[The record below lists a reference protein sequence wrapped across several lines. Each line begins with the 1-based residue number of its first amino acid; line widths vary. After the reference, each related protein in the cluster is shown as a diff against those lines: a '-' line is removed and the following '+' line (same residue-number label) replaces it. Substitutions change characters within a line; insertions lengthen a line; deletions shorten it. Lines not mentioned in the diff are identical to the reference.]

1 MAISYP
7 DKLREDRMDVINGEA
22 GADAYIDIYDD
33 SAARPGND
41 AAVPGGSVLLA
52 TLRGNAGGFALT
64 TTNGVLTA
72 DTITADASANATG
85 TASWFRITASDNT
98 TKVCDG
104 NCGIQGSGAD
114 LILDSLSITIT
125 QTVSI
130 DTFIITEGN
139 DY

>member
-1 MAISYP
+1 MSISYS
-7 DKLREDRMDVINGEA
+7 DIQREDRMDIIDAVA
-22 GADAYIDIYDD
+22 GANAYIDIYDD

-52 TLRGNAGGFALT
+52 TPRGNAGGFAAT

-72 DTITADASANATG
+72 DTITSDASADASG

-98 TKVCDG
+98 TIVCDG
-104 NCGIQGSGAD
+104 DCGIQGSGAD
-114 LILDSLSITIT
+114 LILDSLTITAT

>member
-1 MAISYP
+1 MAISYS
-7 DKLREDRMDVINGEA
+7 DTWREDRMDIIDTAA
-22 GADAYIDIYDD
+22 GANAYIRIYDD

-52 TLRGNAGGFALT
+52 ELRGNAGGFAAS

-72 DTITADASANATG
+72 DTITAEASALDTG
-85 TASWFRITASDNT
+85 TASWFRILASDGT
-98 TKVCDG
+98 TIVCDG
-104 NCGIQGSGAD
+104 DCGIQGSGAD
-114 LILDSLSITIT
+114 LILDSLSITAT

>member
-1 MAISYP
+1 MAISYS
-7 DKLREDRMDVINGEA
+7 DVYREDRMDIIDAAA
-22 GADAYIDIYDD
+22 GTSAYIRIYDD

-52 TLRGNAGGFALT
+52 ELRGDVGGFAAS

-72 DTITADASANATG
+72 AAIVADASADASG

-98 TKVCDG
+98 TIVCDG

-114 LILDSLSITIT
+114 LILDSLTITAT